1 MRSNL
6 SAIFI
11 DIIIAW
17 EKKSLSLNEIAWPG
31 LFPQICWRCT
41 KDCQQDA
48 VMVLLGYSL
57 ASRQIALGLKLHG
70 QGLRTRN
77 TLRIHMKRDEIRTG
91 ENPAKVLS
99 LSPPVWLQTYVLNS
113 RPSMPGQ
120 ISTLPVSNPQRRATG
135 NTLSLLQPEKHW
147 RGSLML
153 V

>member
-1 MRSNL
+1 
-6 SAIFI
+6 
-11 DIIIAW
+11 
-17 EKKSLSLNEIAWPG
+17 
-31 LFPQICWRCT
+31 
-41 KDCQQDA
+41 
-48 VMVLLGYSL
+48 MVLLGYSL